1 MVQLN
6 VTRNCV
12 SEFGIKRHLAGL
24 GTTILCPRDDTLL
37 CRALSTTYA
46 IEACFILR
54 TNGYQFSWLGLPV
67 SRKHLSD
74 FPATIQNTK
83 YAKKKWCQC
92 ALFRKCQPVLVVHT
106 RVQEQGLSYK
116 SINLI
121 ENSSGPPDCHRIRMH
136 PTSPT
141 LRNEFFL
148 AIVLLANV
156 FGQSIWEHFA

>member
-1 MVQLN
+1 MTPSYVGHSL
-6 VTRNCV
+6 
-12 SEFGIKRHLAGL
+12 
-24 GTTILCPRDDTLL
+24 PPTLL
-37 CRALSTTYA
+37 RHASFFVLMVINFPDWGFRSAGNICQTSQRLYRTQST
-46 IEACFILR
+46 R
-54 TNGYQFSWLGLPV
+54 
-67 SRKHLSD
+67 
-74 FPATIQNTK
+74 
-83 YAKKKWCQC
+83 KKKWCQC

-156 FGQSIWEHFA
+156 FGQSI